1 MIGPAGRADA
11 GAFAARLLRLDSG
24 AVVRLRPQA
33 VAPEP
38 ELRPG
43 PDGLVELWAMLPFRV
58 LVTRT
63 VVGDPDDA
71 GRDTTV
77 RGGDLLRWL
86 SMPDMPFP
94 ASRDQMWRWPLPPS
108 SGVAVETV
116 PGADIWR
123 VAQAAELTL
132 RDAVTHGLGG
142 RTAGERVVRE
152 ALLDHVPIA
161 VTSSAGDR
169 VDVSQRLV
177 QALVRMNFLARG
189 GEGLVTVRVIGGWI
203 GLSAT
208 YGSCWHRPTSS
219 LLLN

>member
-1 MIGPAGRADA
+1 VIAEAGRADA
-11 GAFAARLLRLDSG
+11 GAFVARLLRLDPA
-24 AVVRLRPQA
+24 AVVRLRPGA
-33 VAPEP
+33 
-38 ELRPG
+38 
-43 PDGLVELWAMLPFRV
+43 DGLVELWAMLPFRV
-58 LVTRT
+58 LVTRA
-63 VVGDPDDA
+63 VVGEPDGG
-71 GRDTTV
+71 GRDSTV
-77 RGGDLLRWL
+77 PGGDLLQWL
-86 SMPDMPFP
+86 SKPDMPFP
-94 ASRDQMWRWPLPPS
+94 APRDQMWRWPLPPS

-123 VAQAAELTL
+123 VAQAAELTV

-189 GEGLVTVRVIGGWI
+189 GEGLVTVRVMGGWI
-203 GLSAT
+203 GLSGT